1 MAARKKTRGRRR
13 NRGRFSFL
21 YVLLSFLLIA
31 AALVVG
37 SVVFFRA
44 DTITVRGNS
53 RYTAEEIISAAQVE
67 TGDNL
72 FRLNRRQ
79 ITQRIYTALP
89 YIRDASI
96 LPSFPSELIITVT
109 ESSSAASIQGP
120 EGWFLLDARG
130 KLLEAGPEA
139 LKSKAAPVTGLT
151 PQDPAVGAWL
161 TVLPE
166 EKAKLDGMAALLS
179 ALEKHQMLPELRS
192 VDLSASNQITFRYT
206 DRFTVKIP
214 MSCDFDYKIRTLEYV
229 LNSLEENESGLIDL
243 TPPRETH
250 VIPD

>member
-13 NRGRFSFL
+13 NRGRFGFL

-44 DTITVRGNS
+44 DTITVSGNS
-53 RYTAEEIISAAQVE
+53 RYTAEEVIAAAQVE
-67 TGDNL
+67 SGDNL

-79 ITQRIYTALP
+79 LTQRIYTTLPYVRDVSIRRALP
-89 YIRDASI
+89 A
-96 LPSFPSELIITVT
+96 ELIITVT
-109 ESSSAASIQGP
+109 ESNSAAAIQGA

-130 KLLEAGPEA
+130 KLLEAGPDA
-139 LKSKAAPVTGLT
+139 LKNKAAPVTGLT

-161 TVLPE
+161 SVPPE
-166 EKAKLDGMAALLS
+166 EKAKLDGMVALLT
-179 ALEKHQMLPELRS
+179 ALEKHQMLQELRS
-192 VDLSASNQITFRYT
+192 MDLTASNQIIFRYT